1 MRGALGLAR
10 SLDDEVTARNFL
22 DLAEEL
28 QQKIRA
34 LDYHDEK
41 RKFG

>member
-28 QQKIRA
+28 QQKSA
-34 LDYHDEK
+34 CFDDDDEK
-41 RKFG
+41 LMS